1 MIAFIRTF
9 LSCPVAVL
17 SGLTFISVFALAAA
31 LYSEVALDLE
41 PCILCIYQRIPFV
54 IGAVL
59 GIVGLA
65 LRKKPQIVDAILGV
79 LSVNFLA
86 NSMIA
91 FYHTGVEQKWWV
103 SAVEGCA
110 VPNFGDGEPQSILED
125 LLSAPTAQ
133 CSDIPWQD
141 PIIGLSMAN
150 YNVIL
155 CFGLAVVCALS
166 IIIRKKYGAGCV
178 VPKADC
184 P

>member
-1 MIAFIRTF
+1 MIKALRTL
-9 LSCPVAVL
+9 LSCPVVVL
-17 SGLTFISVFALAAA
+17 GGITFVSIFALAAA

-54 IGAVL
+54 IGALL
-59 GIVGLA
+59 GIVGL
-65 LRKKPQIVDAILGV
+65 LMRKKAFVVDAQLGV
-79 LSVNFLA
+79 LSVNFLV
-86 NSMIA
+86 NSGIA

-103 SAVEGCA
+103 SAVEGCT

-125 LLSAPTAQ
+125 ILSAPTAA
-133 CSDIPWQD
+133 CSEIPWQD

-155 CFGLAVVCALS
+155 CFGIAVVCALS
-166 IIIRKKYGAGCV
+166 LFIRRKYGADCV
-178 VPKADC
+178 VKDADC